1 MAQFRESINCN
12 KHLCESKIY
21 ATRDHSLAMQA
32 LKKKILSEG
41 IANFETDPRYVRL
54 MQCKKTVDETYYSEQ
69 MCKNLLKP
77 QTPQTPQTPPTTR
90 PQAQPQAQN
99 LYKYVS
105 LIDPEQYKQNFFR
118 ISLNYFLEKKFPIG
132 TVFIIKYSTAGFFS
146 DMLQVWL
153 PLTKEYFTLPKE
165 TLVNFE
171 LQPQSQPWDAPPN
184 RPPQPQPQPPLDPC
198 TAGKIRNPATG
209 RCINDPAL
217 KATKKTAPKKASP
230 AKTQKAC
237 PAGKI
242 RNPATGRCIN
252 DPALKATK
260 KTAPKKASPAKTQK
274 AQKPCAYGKIR
285 NPATGRCINDPAL
298 KAKK

>member
-54 MQCKKTVDETYYSEQ
+54 MQCKKSVDETYYSEQ
-69 MCKNLLKP
+69 ECKGIFTSRMPAPPYRPP
-77 QTPQTPQTPPTTR
+77 QPPFNPRTWGAPPNRPPQPPF
-90 PQAQPQAQN
+90 
-99 LYKYVS
+99 
-105 LIDPEQYKQNFFR
+105 DPR
-118 ISLNYFLEKKFPIG
+118 TWG
-132 TVFIIKYSTAGFFS
+132 
-146 DMLQVWL
+146 
-153 PLTKEYFTLPKE
+153 
-165 TLVNFE
+165 
-171 LQPQSQPWDAPPN
+171 APPN
-184 RPPQPQPQPPLDPC
+184 RPPQPQPQPPLDPRTWGAPPKQRPVKPC
-198 TAGKIRNPATG
+198 T
-209 RCINDPAL
+209 
-217 KATKKTAPKKASP
+217 
-230 AKTQKAC
+230 
-237 PAGKI
+237 AGKI